1 MTDRTLQ
8 VFNQFYDRKLEVNAD
23 QYEVVLS
30 YFRGLT
36 TNDRTAKAY
45 SENLFRISNTL
56 GIDVL
61 TLLETF
67 QTTDKMKVTLTMAY
81 YLNSL
86 GDRTV
91 MYGVN
96 NVLQANQLAARNI
109 LQ

>member
-1 MTDRTLQ
+1 MVDRTLE
-8 VFNQFYDRKLEVNAD
+8 VFNQFYNTKLQINAD

-45 SENLFRISNTL
+45 AENLFRISNNL
-56 GIDVL
+56 DIDVL

-67 QTTDKMKVTLTMAY
+67 QTSDQMKVTLTMAY
-81 YLNSL
+81 YLNAL

-91 MYGVN
+91 MFGVN